1 MGCEESRTGL
11 DGGRELLGAMDDCLR
26 GEDPRFVFLGDRDR
40 GGGRFV
46 RLLRKIWWDVMR
58 SGMEPVASVS
68 TSSCDHSNNY
78 ALFCISIDPDPVAS
92 SPRLGG
98 DLSGDEKIPETGSRP
113 CSSYMPLSSSV
124 MPVFLRNVKKCLR
137 ACPGALLCLPS
148 LHTNVVVIVFA
159 RFAFLSRRHVIRNC
173 LQGVNARGVV
183 GDASVLSR
191 LNSEGAVDK
200 LFGFRRDVNGKRTR
214 GKVQGLGVS
223 RLTSHRSEDVVHKL
237 TATLS

>member
-1 MGCEESRTGL
+1 
-11 DGGRELLGAMDDCLR
+11 MDDCLR

-46 RLLRKIWWDVMR
+46 RLLRKIWWDVTR
-58 SGMEPVASVS
+58 SGIEPALSVRAK
-68 TSSCDHSNNY
+68 SCDGFNVY

-98 DLSGDEKIPETGSRP
+98 DLSGDEKMPETGSRP

-124 MPVFLRNVKKCLR
+124 IPVFLRNVNFCVD
-137 ACPGALLCLPS
+137 ACPQALLCPPS

-159 RFAFLSRRHVIRNC
+159 RFAFLCRRHDCGIC
-173 LQGVNARGVV
+173 LQEVNARVVV

-191 LNSEGAVDK
+191 LNREGAVDK
-200 LFGFRRDVNGKRTR
+200 LFGFRRDVNGKRMR
-214 GKVQGLGVS
+214 GKAQGLGAS
-223 RLTSHRSEDVVHKL
+223 PRIH
-237 TATLS
+237 